1 MRKFRD
7 RDYLLTKDGLFFVV
21 VGNVHPSDKVIAYLK
36 YVPDETGF
44 WGRGDEKFKRVLRH
58 YTIPSLKETFKLLE
72 EKYPQYL
79 YKDKNLNITMSFV
92 PVTYI
97 EKHFKPEERL
107 KEILECS
114 TQDELMSKV
123 LELVKLISNESNVS
137 LNSFGVTGS
146 ILINI
151 HRVEFS
157 DIDLI
162 IYGKNNS
169 YKVKDTL
176 LNLYRD
182 PTSGVRKFLKDEFKE
197 WCVKVSNL
205 YRIELDDA
213 RKICERKWNRGIFD
227 GTLFSIHPVK
237 VEEEI
242 SNSYNDFV
250 FRPVGIVKVRA
261 TVVNAEDS
269 IFNPAVYEISQVK
282 IVEGPEIDSNIK
294 EVVSYEGLYSDVARE
309 GEKIEVRGKLENI
322 INKTLGTSYY
332 RILIG
337 SPEANGSDY
346 LRLLDS

>member
-1 MRKFRD
+1 M
-7 RDYLLTKDGLFFVV
+7 
-21 VGNVHPSDKVIAYLK
+21 
-36 YVPDETGF
+36 
-44 WGRGDEKFKRVLRH
+44 
-58 YTIPSLKETFKLLE
+58 
-72 EKYPQYL
+72 
-79 YKDKNLNITMSFV
+79 MSFV
-92 PVTYI
+92 PTDYI

-107 KEILECS
+107 REILENS
-114 TQDELMSKV
+114 AQDELESKV
-123 LELVKLISNESNVS
+123 IKLVKLISKESNVP
-137 LNSFGVTGS
+137 LNSFGITGS

-162 IYGKNNS
+162 IYGKDNS
-169 YKVKDTL
+169 YKVKETL

-182 PTSGVRKFLKDEFKE
+182 SASNVRKFSKVEFKE
-197 WCVKVSNL
+197 WCVKVSSL
-205 YRIELDDA
+205 YRLELDDA

-242 SNSYNDFV
+242 SSSYDDFV

-261 TVVNAEDS
+261 TVVNAENS
-269 IFNPAVYEISQVK
+269 IFNPAIYEISQVK
-282 IVEGPEIDSNIK
+282 IVEGPKINGNIK
-294 EVVSYEGLYSDVARE
+294 EVVSYEGLYSDIARE

-322 INKTLGTSYY
+322 INRTVGTSYY